1 MSSRIPRT
9 IQVTL
14 PAGVQFGGIAPGAA
28 KASTYSTEY
37 SGMETYAATAAIED
51 SNAETGADFIVDD
64 GTITGQAQAFTVG
77 AVQKYLTSVK
87 LRMKKTGSPTG
98 SLVVKLHAITGAF
111 GSAAV
116 PDGAALATSANFDTA
131 TLTGAYAVY
140 EIAFVTQYLM
150 AAGGQYAIVVEHANG
165 AVGDYVQVEGDST
178 GTHAG
183 NRAENSG
190 GWTVPSADDDL
201 WFQCLASAGGG
212 LVAPDHNKPLAVERI
227 WLSMGGQSA
236 WSIKLVNEA
245 GTEIGTIASGTN
257 EASYMLALASRFLLL
272 PGESLKVSTT
282 GMTSAGVLR
291 TTFVEPDAWQS

>member
-9 IQVTL
+9 IQQTV
-14 PAGVQFGGIAPGAA
+14 PAGVQFASVAPGAA
-28 KASTYSTEY
+28 KST
-37 SGMETYAATAAIED
+37 TYAGEYNGWESYAAEKAIED
-51 SNAETGADFIVDD
+51 SNAETGADFIVDN
-64 GTITGQAQAFTVG
+64 GTISGQAQAFTVG

-87 LRMKKTGSPTG
+87 LRLKKTGSPTG
-98 SLVVKLHAITGAF
+98 SLVVKLHALTGAY
-111 GSAAV
+111 GSAAI
-116 PDGAALATSANFDTA
+116 PTGAALATSANLDTA
-131 TLTGAYAVY
+131 TLTGSYVVY

-165 AVGDYVQVEGDST
+165 AVGDYVQIEGDST
-178 GTHAG
+178 GTHGG
-183 NRAENSG
+183 NRSENSG

-201 WFQCLASAGGG
+201 WFQCWASQTGG
-212 LVAPDHNKPLAVERI
+212 LVAPEHNKPLVVERI

-245 GTEIGTIASGTN
+245 GTEIGTLASGTN

-272 PGESLKVSTT
+272 PGESLAVSTT

-291 TTFVEPDAWQS
+291 VTVVEPGAWQS